1 MEIKILDKKFFER
14 DTPTVAKDLIG
25 KYLYRQTDEG
35 IYRAMISETEAYH
48 GTDDRACHCS
58 KGKTPRTEI
67 MFDEAGKIYVY
78 LIYGMYYMLNFV
90 TMPYGFPAAVL
101 IRAIDDLEIKKTGK
115 TEWEKLNLKT
125 NGPGKL
131 TKHLKIDK
139 RLNQLELTPENR
151 LWVTDSQII
160 IPEKNILTTPRI
172 GIDYAKESKD
182 LPWRF
187 KLDKKS

>member
-151 LWVTDSQII
+151 LWVADSQII